1 MSEYVKKDAAI
12 AVVEEH
18 QKACCPVGR
27 WSRHYANNREEFD
40 AWQTVIDELAALP
53 TVDAVPAGAYEQ
65 VRWERDVAIEQ
76 LKEDYGVCLG
86 QKKNENLVEV
96 THCKD
101 CKYGDW
107 DSKPDDAMVCLRTN
121 DGFWRTGND
130 FCSRAEPKEE
140 THEDH

>member
-53 TVDAVPAGAYEQ
+53 TVDAVPAGVYEQ
-65 VRWERDVAIEQ
+65 VAWERDLAVQQ
-76 LKEDYGVCLG
+76 LKGYGVGLG
-86 QKKNENLVEV
+86 QAKDLAEV
-96 THCKD
+96 TRCKD

-107 DSKPDDAMVCLRTN
+107 GSEPDDAMVCMRTN
-121 DGFWRTGND
+121 DGFWRTSND
-130 FCSRAEPKEE
+130 FCSRGVPKEE